1 MFGLLPW
8 NPYQELLSW
17 HRDIDDLFR
26 RFMNPSRPEGE
37 GEVPAAAWLP
47 AVESFSRE
55 GQCVVRVDVPG
66 VDPKDID
73 VSVQDGTLLIRGERK
88 LAQNLQEKD
97 YHYRETAYGKF
108 ERRIALPQG
117 VDRDKITASYQNGV
131 LEVSIPLPGQLAK
144 RTIPIQTEEAT
155 RKLQAA

>member
-26 RFMNPSRPEGE
+26 RFINPSRSENEGE
-37 GEVPAAAWLP
+37 LAATAWLP

-55 GQCVVRVDVPG
+55 GHYVLRFDLPG

-73 VSVQDGTLLIRGERK
+73 VSVRNGTLLIRGERK
-88 LAQNLQEKD
+88 FVQNVQEKD

-108 ERRIALPQG
+108 ERRMALPQG

-131 LEVSIPLPGQLAK
+131 LEVSIPLPAQLAK
-144 RTIPIQTEEAT
+144 KTIPIQTEDAT
-155 RKLQAA
+155 RRLHAV